1 MLREHIN
8 DIRTRWS
15 PKERAGSPYDP
26 SIYLESPEQAR
37 RLINYLT
44 EKLNRAKRNH
54 DRVLA
59 EEISET
65 LLKVEN
71 LSRKF
76 FRWEENIA
84 NSLNRQDLKEI
95 GDLPVIF

>member
-37 RLINYLT
+37 RLINYLK
-44 EKLNRAKRNH
+44 EKLNRARRNH

-95 GDLPVIF
+95 NDLPVIF

>member
-26 SIYLESPEQAR
+26 DIYIESPEQAR

-44 EKLNRAKRNH
+44 EKLIKAKKNH
-54 DRVLA
+54 DRVSVQ
-59 EEISET
+59 EISET

-76 FRWEENIA
+76 FRWEESISS
-84 NSLNRQDLKEI
+84 SLNKQDLKEI
-95 GDLPVIF
+95 NELPVVF

>member
-8 DIRTRWS
+8 DMRTRWS
-15 PKERAGSPYDP
+15 PKERAGSLYDP
-26 SIYLESPEQAR
+26 HIYLESPEQAR
-37 RLINYLT
+37 RLINYLN
-44 EKLNRAKRNH
+44 EKLTKAKKNH

-59 EEISET
+59 EEIFET

-76 FRWEENIA
+76 FRWEENIS
-84 NSLNRQDLKEI
+84 NSLNKQDLKEI
-95 GDLPVIF
+95 NELPVIF